1 MDSHLFWGILP
12 PGPFFGTLV
21 HENVA
26 VFACVGLAAF
36 MSAGYKTPLAAV
48 TFVGDTTGSVSYLI
62 PAMIGSAIAYV
73 VLGSTSVSQ
82 EQKLWEEPQSA
93 EGPR

>member
-1 MDSHLFWGILP
+1 
-12 PGPFFGTLV
+12 
-21 HENVA
+21 
-26 VFACVGLAAF
+26 

-73 VLGSTSVSQ
+73 VSGSTSVSQ
-82 EQKLWEEPQSA
+82 GQKLWE
-93 EGPR
+93 GP